1 MCGAPR
7 TPPPA
12 GRRRDAPSVA
22 NQQPA
27 RSTGG
32 PTAARESAA
41 VRPATCGRHTEWA
54 FGGRSVPGKSSAS
67 LHPQS
72 DHTRLTCGA
81 PHPPPAGRRSRRA
94 QRRESQP
101 ARSTG
106 GPTAARES
114 AAVRPATCGRHTEW
128 AFGGRSVPG
137 KFSASSGL
145 RPWAALSACRLLLAA
160 LSARRRRHAGG
171 TANIAGDGFATLAA
185 RGRARAHLLALLR
198 PLRALA
204 GPAAPGRRD
213 RVGDLPG
220 RALGDHRDARP
231 GRLGWR

>member
-1 MCGAPR
+1 MGVRWQERSGEVFCVPPSAVGPHTPQVWCAAP
-7 TPPPA
+7 
-12 GRRRDAPSVA
+12 
-22 NQQPA
+22 
-27 RSTGG
+27 
-32 PTAARESAA
+32 AARG
-41 VRPATCGRHTEWA
+41 PA
-54 FGGRSVPGKSSAS
+54 P
-67 LHPQS
+67 
-72 DHTRLTCGA
+72 
-81 PHPPPAGRRSRRA
+81 RRA

-137 KFSASSGL
+137 KFSASLHPQSGHTRLMCGAPHPPPAGRRRDAPSVANRSRHAQRAAL
-145 RPWAALSACRLLLAA
+145 RPRVRARPYDQPRAADTLNGRSVAGAFRGSFLRRQVCSVPAA
-160 LSARRRRHAGG
+160 TRRASARRRRHAGG

-213 RVGDLPG
+213 RVG
-220 RALGDHRDARP
+220 
-231 GRLGWR
+231 